1 MKHYLFNDRESGE
14 DFIVGAETLEE
25 AKEIARENFSQ
36 PHSSGAFRN
45 LKPRTA
51 ALMNGKFL
59 SFVAPDTGVLDFNS
73 LKRKRLTKFKI
84 LGIIDLYKREGQLT
98 KPEGTN

>member
-36 PHSSGAFRN
+36 PHFIGRISVPKQG
-45 LKPRTA
+45 
-51 ALMNGKFL
+51 
-59 SFVAPDTGVLDFNS
+59 
-73 LKRKRLTKFKI
+73 KRKQWRLAPT
-84 LGIIDLYKREGQLT
+84 DEVT
-98 KPEGTN
+98 E